1 MSVTVTFPSSLAS
14 PGRGNTALSVDAE
27 KDGETRKARQEGMP
41 SADDAVTKKIRK
53 CKTSGLFFLWLL
65 QMDAVVGNC
74 DEVTAI
80 KVADSLFVGLF
91 GDAEAGGDIIG

>member
-1 MSVTVTFPSSLAS
+1 
-14 PGRGNTALSVDAE
+14 
-27 KDGETRKARQEGMP
+27 MP
-41 SADDAVTKKIRK
+41 SADDAVTQKNPDVQDFR
-53 CKTSGLFFLWLL
+53 TLFLWLL

-91 GDAEAGGDIIG
+91 GDSKAGGDIVG